1 MRVPRGAGGN
11 STKPPPLTV
20 RSVQVPKE
28 PAVVIGSDRSASGC
42 RRMSRSQGG
51 SMRKKLRGTP
61 AMVIAVIALFVALGG
76 GYAIGAGF
84 IGTGDL
90 KNQAV
95 TNKKI
100 KKKTIKANRVKPDTL
115 TGDQINEASLSGA
128 GTALQAVQGTAATVP
143 GATTTQTPVLTL
155 QVPKAGSY
163 VFFSKG
169 VLARATTGN
178 VQCLLTAGGDSDR
191 SLEVVDSANNTTAFN
206 MVAHTFSAP
215 GAVTLSCDNPGA
227 GILLVT
233 DKRIEGIPVG
243 ALSS

>member
-1 MRVPRGAGGN
+1 
-11 STKPPPLTV
+11 
-20 RSVQVPKE
+20 
-28 PAVVIGSDRSASGC
+28 
-42 RRMSRSQGG
+42 
-51 SMRKKLRGTP
+51 MRKKLRGVP
-61 AMVIAVIALFVALGG
+61 AIVIAAVALFVAIGG
-76 GYAIGAGF
+76 GYAVGAGF

-115 TGDQINEASLSGA
+115 TGDQINEGTLSGA
-128 GTALQAVQGTAATVP
+128 GTALSVSETTAATVP
-143 GATTTQTPVLTL
+143 SATSTPTTVLTL

-169 VLARATTGN
+169 VLARATAGN
-178 VQCLLTAGGDSDR
+178 VDCFLTAEGDSDR
-191 SLEVVDSANNTTAFN
+191 ALAASVDAAHNTTIAN
-206 MVAHTFSAP
+206 TVAHTFAGP
-215 GAVTLSCDNPGA
+215 GSVTMACNNPGT

-243 ALSS
+243 ALSSTSLP